1 MSHNLTDV
9 APKNTFTVS
18 MGPATI
24 LLYWFFATFRIRCLC
39 HAIKSCRYGTGK
51 IWKTVRKVG
60 TVVKLVLMCLHGTS
74 KRTVT
79 QKKFQSSTKSQLSF
93 CFTSFFGLGNS
104 YHLLNK
110 SDSILKP
117 IMTLLF
123 GLIGFCVLILFPCF
137 IILVS
142 LLRTSHR
149 RNPYCQTSTLLLSMF
164 NLLILNSTS
173 RYRKVPAD

>member
-51 IWKTVRKVG
+51 IWKTVRNVG

-123 GLIGFCVLILFPCF
+123 CSFWVLRPHLFPLF
-137 IILVS
+137 HYFGFALTNEPPSKS
-142 LLRTSHR
+142 LL
-149 RNPYCQTSTLLLSMF
+149 P
-164 NLLILNSTS
+164 
-173 RYRKVPAD
+173 D